1 MQLKIFSVGQDQ
13 LVKSDI
19 VRSKKGIENLQSL
32 FTGIITLNG
41 MFLFMSRT
49 RFRVNPHS
57 IVA

>member
-13 LVKSDI
+13 LVKSEI

-32 FTGIITLNG
+32 FTSIITLNG
-41 MFLFMSRT
+41 MFLSMSRT